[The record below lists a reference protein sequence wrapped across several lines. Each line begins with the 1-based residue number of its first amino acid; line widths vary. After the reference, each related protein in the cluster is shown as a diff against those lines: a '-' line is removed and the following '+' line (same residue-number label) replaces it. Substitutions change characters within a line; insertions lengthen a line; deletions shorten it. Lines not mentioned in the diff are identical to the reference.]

1 MIKLSAFSNKLVRL
15 DKIDIRVEITSD
27 HMQLEMK
34 VHIYR

>member
-15 DKIDIRVEITSD
+15 DKIDIRVEITSVD
-27 HMQLEMK
+27 MQLEMK